1 MAEALRRLL
10 WLLPIFGVGSVLLFG
25 LLSLGQ
31 PSPTA
36 GDPLFFNPR
45 PQGIREHAASAF
57 QAVAQGD
64 DPSAPERLAQ
74 LGGAAL
80 PFVLPRLGE
89 LGERERQ
96 RVALALAPVARRMG
110 VARDDAVLSDPEGS
124 VTFWTRFWQ
133 DRSLDFRDV
142 VVVRLVR
149 RLSQRSLDLRRADL
163 VQLDTFALP
172 ELIASL
178 GVVRTDEDAARVRR
192 LLWVA
197 SEITAQPWTLPPG
210 ASREQARE
218 AVTACRRWWDDHRNL
233 YTDVTGLRRLSAAVV
248 QTRYARW
255 AMRSLRELTGRDDS
269 EIMRSLRAR
278 GRVTGLL
285 LLSAF
290 VGGLGVGGLG
300 AAAGLAFL
308 PNAGRQ
314 LRALAAV
321 SAGIFVPGL
330 AFWLPSGTLGMACL
344 VSALLGAAPAFHLF
358 VREMDERLDWRGRFV
373 LSSRSPK
380 RRIAALGL
388 WSNTL
393 LPTWAP
399 LALVEATLL
408 AFVLEWSWHL
418 PGLGPKTVEAVRGG
432 DAAWLMAVCLSLGLL
447 TALTQIVANSL
458 LGTGRPRGGEA

>member
-10 WLLPIFGVGSVLLFG
+10 WLLPIFGLGSLLLFA
-25 LLSLGQ
+25 LLSWGQ
-31 PSPTA
+31 PAPA
-36 GDPLFFNPR
+36 GSDPLFFNPR
-45 PQGIREHAASAF
+45 PQGIREHAALAMA
-57 QAVAQGD
+57 AVARGT
-64 DPSAPERLAQ
+64 DPNAPARLAK

-89 LGERERQ
+89 LDEIERQ

-110 VARDDAVLSDPEGS
+110 VARDDSVLDDPEGS

-149 RLSQRSLDLRRADL
+149 RLSQRSLALRRADL
-163 VQLDTFALP
+163 VQLDTYALP
-172 ELIASL
+172 ELIGKL
-178 GVVRTDEDAARVRR
+178 GVVRTDDDVARARR

-197 SEITAQPWTLPPG
+197 SEITSEPWAVPAD
-210 ASREQARE
+210 ASKERTRR
-218 AVTACRRWWDDHRNL
+218 AVTACRRWWDDHR
-233 YTDVTGLRRLSAAVV
+233 YEFTDVTGLRRLTAAVV

-255 AMRSLRELTGRDDS
+255 AMRSLREVTGRDES
-269 EIMRSLRAR
+269 ELLDSLRAR

-290 VGGLGVGGLG
+290 VGSLTIGGLG
-300 AAAGLAFL
+300 AAASLAYL

-314 LRALAAV
+314 LRVLAGV
-321 SAGIFVPGL
+321 LVGLIVPGL
-330 AFWLPSGTLGMACL
+330 AFWLPSGTLTTACL
-344 VSALLGAAPAFHLF
+344 VSALLGAAPALHLF
-358 VREMDERLDWRGRFV
+358 LREMDERLDWRGRYV
-373 LSSRSPK
+373 LLGRSPS

-399 LALVEATLL
+399 LAIAEATLL

-418 PGLGPKTVEAVRGG
+418 PGLGPKTIEAVRTA
-432 DAAWLMAVCLSLGLL
+432 DAAWLMAVCLSLGVL
-447 TALTQIVANSL
+447 TALAQVVADAL

>member
-1 MAEALRRLL
+1 
-10 WLLPIFGVGSVLLFG
+10 
-25 LLSLGQ
+25 
-31 PSPTA
+31 
-36 GDPLFFNPR
+36 
-45 PQGIREHAASAF
+45 
-57 QAVAQGD
+57 
-64 DPSAPERLAQ
+64 
-74 LGGAAL
+74 
-80 PFVLPRLGE
+80 
-89 LGERERQ
+89 
-96 RVALALAPVARRMG
+96 
-110 VARDDAVLSDPEGS
+110 
-124 VTFWTRFWQ
+124 
-133 DRSLDFRDV
+133 
-142 VVVRLVR
+142 
-149 RLSQRSLDLRRADL
+149 
-163 VQLDTFALP
+163 
-172 ELIASL
+172 
-178 GVVRTDEDAARVRR
+178 
-192 LLWVA
+192 
-197 SEITAQPWTLPPG
+197 
-210 ASREQARE
+210 
-218 AVTACRRWWDDHRNL
+218 
-233 YTDVTGLRRLSAAVV
+233 
-248 QTRYARW
+248 
-255 AMRSLRELTGRDDS
+255 MRSLRELTGRDES

-321 SAGIFVPGL
+321 FAGIFVPGF

-418 PGLGPKTVEAVRGG
+418 PGLGPKTVEAVRAG